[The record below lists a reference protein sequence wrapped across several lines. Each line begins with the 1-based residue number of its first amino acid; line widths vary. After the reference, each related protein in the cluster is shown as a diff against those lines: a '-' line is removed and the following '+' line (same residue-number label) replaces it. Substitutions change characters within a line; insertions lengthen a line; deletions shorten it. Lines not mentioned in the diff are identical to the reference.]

1 MRRTTYPP
9 AGTVSGHDEV
19 QAGRRDAV
27 LFPRLPRVGPA
38 LETARIVAV
47 EAPAGYGKTSFAE
60 EFAPEH
66 RPGSPWVWYRLRQAD
81 HVPSTFLRNLFHA
94 LERRH
99 PELAG
104 VTFPL
109 GDETNLGQLADLA
122 RAALARV
129 REPVHLV
136 LDDLHVLGPSGSM
149 TTLLEVLAFP
159 ARTQSRLVCLSRF
172 MIDLPWPAESSDD
185 RFVLIGPDD
194 LAFTP
199 EETQQVLA
207 ANDRRVSRRVA
218 LELTADL
225 DGWPSAIQEI
235 AASRRPIPV
244 ALRRLLE
251 HRAPVLLG
259 TKLMADPEL
268 ADFVQRTSLMRELE
282 PAVCTHAFGSKA
294 PELLGSAPRVNSFI
308 LPVGRQGVR
317 VRYHRALA
325 IVLADMLR
333 ARVGVEGVREAHRVI
348 ARAWRREG
356 DEAEAVHHLIQAGD
370 WSEVA
375 DALRERA
382 PRMVE
387 QGRISE
393 VGEWL
398 AGLPESQ
405 LRDNPALSHIEG
417 IVDMHSGYLT
427 EARAAFLRA
436 RENYERE
443 GRAAEA
449 SLSAYWLAS
458 STLNQPIRPRGDHPV
473 TPIDPHDQW
482 QPFVDLCVWQSLLLA
497 NRDEEAERMR
507 LRATEHPQAQ
517 SNLPFTAYHAAVDAV
532 YGRRCAGDLTGA
544 LNQLQVSARLMERS
558 DPLSRLPVVLAYG
571 ALVLWD
577 LSRHDECRDWLERGR
592 EAASERGMIKFNS
605 GWFDLLQARLDLR
618 EGRVD
623 DARAILAE
631 LRRHQADGMFIWRA
645 HQLDLLAAEVELA
658 SAGENADLRLVEA
671 AHESALAFG
680 YRHEITWTRAELA
693 DALAAAGHRDAAAR
707 FAGLAME
714 DCARSNRHLAARV
727 QRHLA
732 APPVPSPASPVTV
745 AEPEPATARLE
756 VSVLGGFTV
765 VRDGT
770 PMPTAAWG
778 RRRARQLFKLL
789 LVTGRPLHVEEITDV
804 LWSQE
809 KTAEAAQRGLNT
821 AVYWLRRA
829 LEPDLGRGVDSRYV
843 VANSSTYQLVL
854 PPGDTCDLLRL
865 RQVCEGA
872 EATREEL
879 SALFDASCRELL
891 PSDRYE
897 PWVESAAHE
906 LVRHRQRVG
915 ARLLELARR
924 SDDPEQELQVMERC
938 LDADPWRTELA
949 RDLMRR
955 YNELGR
961 HEAARLVYNRMRSA
975 EH

>member
-1 MRRTTYPP
+1 MTF
-9 AGTVSGHDEV
+9 GHEV
-19 QAGRRDAV
+19 RAGRWDAV
-27 LFPRLPRVGPA
+27 VFPRLPRVDPA
-38 LETARIVAV
+38 LASARIVAV
-47 EAPAGYGKTSFAE
+47 EAPSGYGKTTFAK
-60 EFAPEH
+60 EFTPEH
-66 RPGSPWVWYRLRQAD
+66 QGSPWVWYRLRQAD
-81 HVPSTFLRNLFHA
+81 HVPSTFLRNVFHA
-94 LERRH
+94 LARRH
-99 PELAG
+99 PELTG

-109 GDETNLGQLADLA
+109 GDEANLDQLADLA

-136 LDDLHVLGPSGSM
+136 LDGMHVLGPSGSM

-172 MIDLPWPAESSDD
+172 LIDLPWTAESSHD

-218 LELTADL
+218 VELTADL

-235 AASRRPIPV
+235 AASRRPIHV

-259 TKLMADPEL
+259 TKLMEDPEL

-282 PAVCTHAFGSKA
+282 PAVCAHAFGPA
-294 PELLGSAPRVNSFI
+294 AGALLVSAPRVNSFV

-333 ARVGVEGVREAHRVI
+333 ARVGVEGVRDAHRTI
-348 ARAWRREG
+348 AQAWRREG

-436 RENYERE
+436 RESYARE
-443 GRAAEA
+443 GKAAEA

-458 STLNQPIRPRGDHPV
+458 STLNQPIRPRSDHPV
-473 TPIDPHDQW
+473 APIDPHDQW

-507 LRATEHPQAQ
+507 RRATEHPQAQ

-532 YGRRCAGDLTGA
+532 YGRRCDGDLTGA

-577 LSRHDECRDWLERGR
+577 LGRPDECREWVERGR
-592 EAASERGMIKFNS
+592 EAASERGMTKFNA

-618 EGRVD
+618 EGRAEQ
-623 DARAILAE
+623 ARALLGT

-645 HQLDLLAAEVELA
+645 HQLDLLAAEIELA
-658 SAGENADLRLVEA
+658 CAGRDADLRLVET

-693 DALAAAGHRDAAAR
+693 DALAAAGHRDEAAR
-707 FAGLAME
+707 FAALALE
-714 DCARSNRHLAARV
+714 DCEKSNRHLATRAR
-727 QRHLA
+727 RHVSAPPPAPAEPA
-732 APPVPSPASPVTV
+732 APV
-745 AEPEPATARLE
+745 APRLD

-765 VRDGT
+765 MRDGT

-789 LVTGRPLHVEEITDV
+789 LVTGRPLHVEEITDL

-843 VANSSTYQLVL
+843 VSNSSTYQLVL
-854 PPGDTCDLLRL
+854 PPGDTCDLVRL

-915 ARLLELARR
+915 ARLLDLTRR
-924 SDDPEQELQVMERC
+924 SDDPEEELRVMERC
-938 LDADPWRTELA
+938 FDADPWRTELA

-975 EH
+975 EQ